1 MFINIHKG
9 KGRGIPLLFLDH
21 STRRGEWS
29 ASRLGRFLPPP
40 PIPGKDPVPI
50 VQEAGRAPGPVW
62 TSAENLAPHRDS
74 IPGPNIHKSSVKC
87 PLFASDFNETSNFLD
102 FFFSQN
108 ARNVEFHENPSSGSR
123 VVPCWQTD
131 VVKKTGAF
139 RSFWGRVKESFAVYF
154 VGVTLFSNI

>member
-1 MFINIHKG
+1 MTTALEGVSGQRHA
-9 KGRGIPLLFLDH
+9 
-21 STRRGEWS
+21 S
-29 ASRLGRFLPPP
+29 AAFYPP

-139 RSFWGRVKESFAVYF
+139 RSCWGRVKESFAVYF